1 MASTEHLGGNKYKVY
16 VELGTDD
23 YGTRKRRTKTI
34 TATSQR
40 DLKKKALEFEL
51 QCLNEPIET
60 YEDMT
65 FQALVDKWWD
75 IHVMQHL
82 AISTRTDYGYYKP
95 MLLEYFGKMK
105 VRKIKRLHID
115 EFFIR
120 ERALDRKSLT
130 TKLAMLNSIFGR
142 AYEWEVI
149 THNPMHRYK
158 LKGAAK
164 SKERS
169 FYNGDELE
177 RFYTLLDK
185 ESERNRLMLLATS
198 LGGLRRG
205 EVLGIG
211 EDVIDFENN
220 SITIKRSLNWDRQQK
235 RKYLGVTKGKE
246 ERVIIYPEYFMKQLK
261 MHVFRQNE
269 LRWAF
274 GDQWELVDDVD
285 LLFRTTYGS
294 IMHPQSFTNL
304 WKKIRTTLDLKEIDL
319 HDLRHS
325 AATYLIRNGESMKA
339 VQEFLGHKDFETT
352 MNRYVHVEV
361 EDKQKLASAFEKLL

>member
-1 MASTEHLGGNKYKVY
+1 MASTEHLGGDKYKVY
-16 VELGTDD
+16 VELGTDS
-23 YGTRKRRTKTI
+23 YGVRKRRTKTI
-34 TATSQR
+34 TATSAR

-65 FQALVDKWWD
+65 FAVLFDKWWTV
-75 IHVMQHL
+75 HVEQHL
-82 AISTRTDYGYYKP
+82 AISTKTDYSYFKP
-95 MLLEYFGKMK
+95 MLVEYFGKMK
-105 VRKIKRLHID
+105 VRKIKSLHID

-120 ERALDRKSLT
+120 ERDLGRKSLT
-130 TKLAMLNSIFGR
+130 AKLAVLKSLFGR
-142 AYEWEVI
+142 AYEWEI
-149 THNPMHRYK
+149 ILHNPMHRYK
-158 LKGAAK
+158 LKGAVK

-169 FYNGDELE
+169 FYNEDELE
-177 RFYTLLDK
+177 RFYMLLEK
-185 ESERNRLMLLATS
+185 QSERNRLMLLATS

-211 EDVIDFENN
+211 EDVIDYENN
-220 SITIKRSLNWDRQQK
+220 SITIKRSLNWDRGRK
-235 RKYLGVTKGKE
+235 RKYLGETKGKE
-246 ERVIIYPEYFMKQLK
+246 ERVIIYPKFFMSELK
-261 MHVFRQNE
+261 RFAFKQNE
-269 LRWAF
+269 LRWSF
-274 GDQWELVDDVD
+274 GDQWEMVDDVD
-285 LLFRTTYGS
+285 LLFRTSYGT

-304 WKKIRTTLDLKEIDL
+304 WKKIRATLGLKEIDL

-361 EDKQKLASAFEKLL
+361 EDKQKLAQAFERLL